1 MNRTNRRIPRPSTIL
16 AIAVAGIATFNAY
29 QAMVAFAVDML
40 GMDHGTAYATA
51 GVFELSLF
59 TVAVLAREA
68 AKDNRPNGVLL
79 TLTWVLS
86 GASGVFAAIHEYDLG
101 HAVGAILF
109 RLSVPMLAAL
119 MWHLALIGERHLAA
133 GVTWQEGRRNRAMQA
148 MYEAAEEA
156 LRLSG
161 TRREAIAQARYR
173 RARHK
178 ARRLAPPNVMIHQ
191 TPQWDAASAAETMTI
206 VTARDNHARQQA
218 AFANR
223 RVENMPTVP
232 VVVPRPATKPN
243 DPTPT
248 APAPVAVVQ
257 PTPAPAASTPAP
269 APAYAQ
275 TAAST
280 SDTAVT
286 VTAPVPGEVRKCLGC
301 GNELP
306 ANANPRARFCS
317 RKNPDGTRDQTC
329 KNRYNHAKRKAESQ
343 RATIARTLDELTQAP
358 QQRTAFA

>member
-1 MNRTNRRIPRPSTIL
+1 
-16 AIAVAGIATFNAY
+16 
-29 QAMVAFAVDML
+29 
-40 GMDHGTAYATA
+40 
-51 GVFELSLF
+51 
-59 TVAVLAREA
+59 
-68 AKDNRPNGVLL
+68 
-79 TLTWVLS
+79 
-86 GASGVFAAIHEYDLG
+86 
-101 HAVGAILF
+101 
-109 RLSVPMLAAL
+109 MLAAL

-161 TRREAIAQARYR
+161 TRREGIAQARYR
-173 RARHK
+173 RTRHK

-248 APAPVAVVQ
+248 ALAPVTV
-257 PTPAPAASTPAP
+257 PTPAPSPVPAP
-269 APAYAQ
+269 VPAYAQ

-286 VTAPVPGEVRKCLGC
+286 VTATVPGEARKCLGC
-301 GNELP
+301 GNHLP
-306 ANANPRARFCS
+306 ADANPRARFCS
-317 RKNPDGTRDQTC
+317 RKNPDGTRDQSC

-343 RATIARTLDELTQAP
+343 RATIARTLDEMTQT